1 MELKATKRQIKGSQ
15 VKNLR
20 EEFKI
25 PGVVYGLGNP
35 SISLE
40 LGYNDF
46 VKVLRSAGQNSLVDL
61 NIDGEV
67 KKVIIKE
74 VQKDPV
80 SGKVIHPSF
89 LEVNLKVKI
98 KAYIPV
104 IVTGEEDCS
113 VLKSGEGILNI
124 IKQEIHVE
132 ALPTDLPHEFTVDV
146 SGLENIGDEI
156 KISQV
161 AFDREKVS
169 LVDDSEEDLVLNID
183 RPQEEEVAEETSISE
198 EEMIANLEASKE
210 KKPEEESSEEES
222 K

>member
-1 MELKATKRQIKGSQ
+1 MELKAIIRQVKGSQ

-20 EEFKI
+20 EDFKL
-25 PGVVYGLGNP
+25 PAVVYGLGNP
-35 SISLE
+35 SISLV
-40 LGYNDF
+40 LGYNEF
-46 VKVLRSAGQNSLVDL
+46 IKVLRTSGLTSLIDL
-61 NIDGEV
+61 NIDGNN
-67 KKVIIKE
+67 KKVMVKE

-80 SGKVIHPSF
+80 SGKVIHVSF

-98 KAYIPV
+98 KANIPV

-113 VLKSGEGILNI
+113 VLKSGEGILNL

-156 KISQV
+156 KISQI

-169 LVDDSEEDLVLNID
+169 LVDDSEDDLVLNID
-183 RPQEEEVAEETSISE
+183 RPQEEVAEETPVSE

-210 KKPEEESSEEES
+210 KKPEEETSEEES

>member
-1 MELKATKRQIKGSQ
+1 MELNANIRQVKGSQ

-20 EEFKI
+20 EDFKV
-25 PGVVYGLGNP
+25 PAVVYGLGNP

-40 LGYNDF
+40 IGYNEF
-46 VKVLRSAGQNSLVDL
+46 VKVYKAAGQTSLIDL
-61 NIDGEV
+61 KFDGKT
-67 KKVIIKE
+67 KKVLVKE
-74 VQKDPV
+74 LQKDPV
-80 SGKVIHPSF
+80 SGKVIHISF

-104 IVTGEEDCS
+104 VITGEEESS
-113 VLKSGEGILNI
+113 VLKSGEGILNV

-132 ALPTDLPHEFTVDV
+132 ALPTDLPHEFTIDV

-156 KISQV
+156 KISQI

-169 LVDDSEEDLVLNID
+169 LVDDSEDDLVLNID
-183 RPQEEEVAEETSISE
+183 RPQEEVAEEVTVSE
-198 EEMIANLEASKE
+198 EEMIANLEATNE
-210 KKPEEESSEEES
+210 KKPEEESSEDQS

>member
-1 MELKATKRQIKGSQ
+1 MELKAIIRQVKGSQ

-20 EEFKI
+20 EDFKL
-25 PGVVYGLGNP
+25 PAVVYGLGNP
-35 SISLE
+35 SISLV
-40 LGYNDF
+40 LGYNEF
-46 VKVLRSAGQNSLVDL
+46 IKVLRTSGLTSLIDL
-61 NIDGEV
+61 NIDGNN
-67 KKVIIKE
+67 KKVMVKE

-80 SGKVIHPSF
+80 SGKVIHVSF

-98 KAYIPV
+98 KANIPV

-113 VLKSGEGILNI
+113 VLKSGEGILNL

-156 KISQV
+156 KISQI

-169 LVDDSEEDLVLNID
+169 LVDDSEDDLVLNID
-183 RPQEEEVAEETSISE
+183 RPQEEVAEEAAVSE

-210 KKPEEESSEEES
+210 KKPEEETSEEES

>member
-1 MELKATKRQIKGSQ
+1 MELKATVRQIKGSQ

-20 EEFKI
+20 EDFKV
-25 PGVVYGLGNP
+25 PAVVYGLGNP

-40 LGYNDF
+40 IGYNEF
-46 VKVLRSAGQNSLVDL
+46 VKVLRASGLTSLVDL
-61 NIDGEV
+61 NIEGNT
-67 KKVIIKE
+67 KKVLIKE
-74 VQKDPV
+74 LQKDPV
-80 SGKVIHPSF
+80 SGKVIHVSF
-89 LEVNLKVKI
+89 IELNLKVKT

-104 IVTGEEDCS
+104 VVTGEEDCS

-156 KISQV
+156 KISQI
-161 AFDREKVS
+161 AFDREKVA
-169 LVDDSEEDLVLNID
+169 LVDDSEDDLVLNID
-183 RPQEEEVAEETSISE
+183 RPQEEVAEETAVSE

-210 KKPEEESSEEES
+210 KKPEEETSEEE

>member
-1 MELKATKRQIKGSQ
+1 MELKAIIRQVKGSQ

-20 EEFKI
+20 EDFKL
-25 PGVVYGLGNP
+25 PAVVYGLGNP
-35 SISLE
+35 SISLV
-40 LGYNDF
+40 LGYNEF
-46 VKVLRSAGQNSLVDL
+46 IKVLRTSGLTTLIDL
-61 NIDGEV
+61 NFDGNN
-67 KKVIIKE
+67 KKVMVKE

-80 SGKVIHPSF
+80 SGKIIHVSF

-98 KAYIPV
+98 KANIPV

-113 VLKSGEGILNI
+113 VLKSGEGILNL

-156 KISQV
+156 KISQI

-169 LVDDSEEDLVLNID
+169 LVDDSEDDLVLNID
-183 RPQEEEVAEETSISE
+183 RPQEETAEETTVSE

-210 KKPEEESSEEES
+210 KKPEEETSEEES

>member
-1 MELKATKRQIKGSQ
+1 MELNAIIRQIKGSQ

-20 EEFKI
+20 EDFKL
-25 PGVVYGLGNP
+25 PAVVYGLGNP
-35 SISLE
+35 SISLV
-40 LGYNDF
+40 LGYNEF
-46 VKVLRSAGQNSLVDL
+46 IKVLRTSGLTTLIDL
-61 NIDGEV
+61 NFDGNN
-67 KKVIIKE
+67 KKVMVKE

-80 SGKVIHPSF
+80 SGKIIHVSF

-98 KAYIPV
+98 KANIPV

-113 VLKSGEGILNI
+113 VLKSGEGILNL

-156 KISQV
+156 KISQI

-169 LVDDSEEDLVLNID
+169 LVDDSEDDLVLNID
-183 RPQEEEVAEETSISE
+183 RPQEETVEETTVSE

-210 KKPEEESSEEES
+210 KKPEEETSEEES

>member
-1 MELKATKRQIKGSQ
+1 MELNA
-15 VKNLR
+15 NLR
-20 EEFKI
+20 QLTGNHAKKLRTEFLI
-25 PGVVYGLGNP
+25 PAVVYGLGNP
-35 SISLE
+35 SINLE
-40 LGYNDF
+40 VGYNEF
-46 VKVLRSAGQNSLVDL
+46 VKLFREAGETTLITL
-61 NIDGEV
+61 KFDGKS
-67 KKVIIKE
+67 KKVLVKDI
-74 VQKDPV
+74 QKDPV
-80 SGKVIHPSF
+80 SGKIIHASF

-98 KAYIPV
+98 KANIPV

-113 VLKSGEGILNI
+113 VLKSGEGILNL

-156 KISQV
+156 KISQI

-169 LVDDSEEDLVLNID
+169 LVDDSEDDLVLNID
-183 RPQEEEVAEETSISE
+183 RPQEEVTEEATVSE

-210 KKPEEESSEEES
+210 KKPEEETSEEE